1 MSSKAGKTALLETIK
16 STFRIL
22 QGPTLINQMFLFQIA
37 DVRSPL
43 QEYNRGLLLH
53 LFVFLYRGLFKNALG
68 KNRNNG
74 PILEAV

>member
-1 MSSKAGKTALLETIK
+1 MNSKAGKTGPLETIK

-22 QGPTLINQMFLFQIA
+22 QEPIPTNQMFLFQTV

-43 QEYNRGLLLH
+43 QEYNRGLLPH

-68 KNRNNG
+68 KNRNNA
-74 PILEAV
+74 PILEAA